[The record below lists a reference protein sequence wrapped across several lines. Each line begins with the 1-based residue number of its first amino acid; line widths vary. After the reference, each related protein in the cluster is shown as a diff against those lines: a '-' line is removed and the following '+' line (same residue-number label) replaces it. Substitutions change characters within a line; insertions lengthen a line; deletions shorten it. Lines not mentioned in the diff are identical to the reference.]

1 MREVSLRIPDFVE
14 INTGDLK
21 MMLAVDLYKNGSLSI
36 GQAAE
41 VAGVSKRT
49 FMETMGNYGATVFNY
64 SADDIER
71 DFKNA

>member
-1 MREVSLRIPDFVE
+1 MREVSLSIPDFVE

-21 MMLAVDLYKNGSLSI
+21 MMLAVDLYKNGSVSI

-49 FMETMGNYGATVFNY
+49 FIETMGNFGATVFNY
-64 SADDIER
+64 TAEEVER

>member
-1 MREVSLRIPDFVE
+1 MREVSIILPDFVE
-14 INTGDLK
+14 INTIDIK
-21 MMLAVDLYKNGSLSI
+21 MMLAVDLYKNGSVSI

-64 SADDIER
+64 TAEEVEM